1 MATIPL
7 GNFGQAIAR
16 PGPVPTFSSTKPLQ
30 DAAMRTDQI
39 AMGAATDMV
48 AQETQRQDASQRA
61 SAALALAK
69 AQNDLHDAHDQVAR
83 SVMDGS
89 IPSDKAGAEF
99 SKVAAKVRDTTFNG
113 YQPDQRM
120 QMDAHLTGV
129 QGSLDRSLGAVVV
142 KRQQQETASTI
153 DQFGE
158 QVSREAARVG
168 PAWAAQKFGSMV
180 DFTGSAAG
188 LTVAQQGKL
197 KQQFSERVHATFYET
212 AATGA
217 LTKGDAAAL
226 GDMVAK
232 LQGDEGNALDQQK
245 RTQLVRQIFG
255 WQQSVL
261 AKQATA
267 ANTEEDAM
275 RVRTNAAT
283 DLYNK
288 GTDVALGG
296 GYFSPEFIKE
306 LTTAASG
313 TPMDRTVVDLIASQQ
328 SVAGFA
334 SRSAPER
341 ASIIERM
348 RAERATPGVGTDP
361 LGDRLLQA
369 VTKMDDKMRT
379 AADENPW
386 AAAQQAGRI
395 QDAQTISASDPQSAV
410 AIVRSRMAMIGQ
422 VETWAGKKVSPLQPQ
437 EIEQVGKMVRSLPVD
452 QAATM
457 LVGFG
462 AALGDSERVGAMAKQ
477 LHDKDGSLGLAMMYA
492 SAQTTQG
499 RTVAELVLRGDQAL
513 KDKAV
518 LMDSAKATGWQAT
531 IAARINGL
539 YANTEAQ
546 EAAKQ
551 AAFLILAARSA
562 DLTQGGVSIENA
574 VTLATG
580 GIVERNGQKF
590 PLPYGMKE
598 DQFDKALTAIK
609 PADLAAQ
616 APDGQV
622 MVGRTPMTLDAFVA
636 TLPKASLVDAGA
648 GRYNVRAGT
657 ATVTN
662 SAGKRITLKVG
673 P

>member
-16 PGPVPTFSSTKPLQ
+16 PGPTPTFSSTRPLQ
-30 DAAMRTDQI
+30 DATMRTDQI

-48 AQETQRQDASQRA
+48 AQETKRQDASQRA

-83 SVMDGS
+83 GVMDGS
-89 IPSDKAGAEF
+89 IASDKAGAEF
-99 SKVAAKVRDTTFNG
+99 GKVAAKVRDTTFEG

-158 QVSREAARVG
+158 QVSREATRVG

-197 KQQFSERVHATFYET
+197 KQQFSERAHATFYET

-217 LTKGDAAAL
+217 LTKGDSAAL

-232 LQGDEGNALDQQK
+232 LQGDEGNALDPQK
-245 RTQLVRQIFG
+245 RTQLVHQVFG

-261 AKQATA
+261 AKQARA
-267 ANTEEDAM
+267 ANAEEDAM
-275 RVRTNAAT
+275 RVRTNAAV
-283 DLYNK
+283 DLFNK

-296 GYFSPEFIKE
+296 GYFSPDFIKE
-306 LTTAASG
+306 LTTTASG
-313 TPMDRTVVDLIASQQ
+313 TPMERQVVDLISSQQ
-328 SVAGFA
+328 MVAGFA
-334 SRSAPER
+334 SNSAPAR
-341 ASIIERM
+341 AALIERM
-348 RAERATPGVGTDP
+348 RAERATPGVGVDP
-361 LGDRLLQA
+361 AGDRLLKA
-369 VTKMDDKMRT
+369 VETMDSKLRT

-395 QDAQTISASDPQSAV
+395 KDAPLINAADPQSAV
-410 AIVRSRMAMIGQ
+410 AIVRARMAQIGE
-422 VETWAGKKVSPLQPQ
+422 VEVWAGKKVSPLQPQ
-437 EIEQVGKMVRSLPVD
+437 EVEQIGKMVRSLPLD

-457 LVGFG
+457 LAGFG
-462 AALGDSERVGAMAKQ
+462 AAAGDAERVGALAKQ
-477 LHDKDGSLGLAMMYA
+477 LHDKDGSLGLAMLYA

-499 RTVAELVLRGDQAL
+499 RVTAELVLRGDQAL
-513 KDKAV
+513 RDKTVTVDKA
-518 LMDSAKATGWQAT
+518 AETGWQGAIAKT
-531 IAARINGL
+531 IRGAYSNREAEDAVVDAAFKI
-539 YANTEAQ
+539 T
-546 EAAKQ
+546 AAKFAQ
-551 AAFLILAARSA
+551 NGSVDIP
-562 DLTQGGVSIENA
+562 EA
-574 VTLATG
+574 VRLATG

-598 DQFDKALTAIK
+598 PEFDKALAGIK

-616 APDGQV
+616 APDGKV
-622 MVGRTPMTLDAFVA
+622 MIGSMPMALDAFVA
-636 TLPKASLVDAGA
+636 TLPKASLIDAGA
-648 GRYNVRAGT
+648 GRYNVKAGT

-662 SAGKRITLKVG
+662 TTGKRITLKVG